1 MDVQSCKSA
10 PAGCPISQD
19 WTIGVPTLVS
29 FVAEFFIEKQKPMKT
44 EKQKP
49 TIIKSYKSP
58 FGFYA
63 LSILIPWSL
72 WFLAGYLSHM
82 EPQTLQL
89 EWATGLISLAGL
101 LAPVIIAISY
111 ILPDKQLRSDFLGR
125 FFNFKS
131 IRGEY
136 ILVTFFLMLVS
147 ILAAQAVSLL
157 FGYSAEQFALRG
169 SYTFTSA
176 LFPVWFLLVI
186 SPLLEELAWHSYGT
200 DSLLS
205 RFNLFTASLLF
216 AIFWGFWHLP
226 LSFIKDYYHN
236 NLVESGMIYSINFIV
251 SLIPF
256 VLIMNWLYYKTHRNI
271 LLPIVFHITA
281 GFFNEIFATHPMSK
295 VIQTGLL
302 LMLSVYLVIKDKE
315 LFFQKV
321 K

>member
-1 MDVQSCKSA
+1 MKTA
-10 PAGCPISQD
+10 
-19 WTIGVPTLVS
+19 
-29 FVAEFFIEKQKPMKT
+29 KQKS
-44 EKQKP
+44 

-58 FGFYA
+58 LGFYA

-176 LFPVWFLLVI
+176 LFPVWFLLVMA
-186 SPLLEELAWHSYGT
+186 PLLEELAWHSYGT

-216 AIFWGFWHLP
+216 AIFWGVWHLP
-226 LSFIKDYYHN
+226 LSFIKDYYHS

-271 LLPIVFHITA
+271 LLTIVFHITA